1 MNDLEGSATVTDSGN
16 VHAPAHPIAM
26 VAALGVGG
34 VIAVQ
39 SRING
44 EFGHVLHDGIFAAVI
59 SFIVGLTLLSVII
72 ACRPSSRQHLSR
84 DLPIAYRSGRLRWW
98 QFLGGLGGACVVAS
112 QTLTVPLLGVALFT
126 VALVAGMTGSSLVV
140 DRMGL
145 APGGKRAVTGPR
157 IAGAVGTT
165 VAVALAVSGRFSGG
179 NLAVWALVVTVAAGL
194 ASSFQQ
200 AVNAQIAVAT
210 KDPLVA
216 TFVNFVCGLTALMIA
231 LVIEHTIGGHAW
243 TMPPAPWHQPIVWLG
258 GPVGLLFIVTAAYF
272 VAPLGVLLFS
282 LLNIAGQLVGALV
295 LDLIV
300 PTPGTVV
307 DSTLVV
313 GMLLTLVAVAVASYR
328 PRATKR

>member
-1 MNDLEGSATVTDSGN
+1 MAERHIAHPPG
-16 VHAPAHPIAM
+16 HPIAM

-34 VIAVQ
+34 VIAIQ

-44 EFGHVLHDGIFAAVI
+44 EFGHVLNDGIFAAVL
-59 SFIVGLTLLSVII
+59 SFIVGLSLLIVII
-72 ACRPSSRQHLSR
+72 AFRPSTREHLFV
-84 DLPIAYRSGRLRWW
+84 DLPRAFGDGRLRWW
-98 QFLGGLGGACVVAS
+98 EFLGGLGGASVVAS

-126 VALVAGMTGSSLVV
+126 VALVAGMTGSSLLV

-157 IAGAVGTT
+157 VAGAVGTT
-165 VAVALAVSGRFSGG
+165 LAVALAVSGRFSQG
-179 NLAVWALVVTVAAGL
+179 NLALWALLVTVAAGL

-210 KDPLVA
+210 RDPLVA
-216 TFVNFVCGLTALMIA
+216 TFVNFVCGLTALVIA
-231 LVIEHTIGGHAW
+231 LGLEHSIGHHAW
-243 TMPPAPWHQPIVWLG
+243 TMPPAPWQQPILWLG

-295 LDLIV
+295 LDLVV
-300 PTPGTVV
+300 PTEGTMI
-307 DSTLVV
+307 DSRLVT
-313 GMLLTLVAVAVASYR
+313 GMFLTLVAVAVASYR
-328 PRATKR
+328 RPAAKR